1 MPEQI
6 NEAKDPPVLSLV
18 IPMFNEE
25 DGLDILFDRLCP
37 VLDGIGEPYEILCVD
52 DGSRDGTLAA
62 LAKIQDRVPQL
73 VIAEL
78 SRNFGK
84 ESALSAGLDI
94 ARGQA
99 VIPFDADLQD
109 PPEVIPDLVAKWRDG
124 FDVVLARRTDRRAE
138 GAMKRFTAWAFYRTH
153 NVLAEHPIPNNVG
166 DFRLM
171 DRRVVDVL
179 TRLPE
184 RRRFMKGLF
193 AWVGF
198 KTAIV
203 DFERASRAAGD
214 TKWNYWKLWNF
225 ALEGI
230 TSFSSLP
237 LRFWSYIGA
246 AVAAISFLYAAFIV
260 LFTLFAG
267 IDVPGYASLLV
278 IVLFLGGLQLL
289 SLGLLG
295 EYVGRIYAEVK
306 GRPLYVLRRVHRSVD
321 AENRS
326 SDA

>member
-1 MPEQI
+1 MTS
-6 NEAKDPPVLSLV
+6 EADGTTDTPVLSLV
-18 IPMFNEE
+18 IPMYNEK
-25 DGLDILFDRLCP
+25 DGLTVLLDRLCP
-37 VLDGIGEPYEILCVD
+37 VLDAMEETYEIVCVD

-62 LAKIQDRVPQL
+62 LRAAQIRVPQI
-73 VIAEL
+73 VAVEL

-84 ESALSAGLDI
+84 ESALSAGLDL

-109 PPEVIPDLVAKWRDG
+109 PPDLIPDLVAKWREG
-124 FDVVLARRTDRRAE
+124 YDVVLARRQNRKAE
-138 GAMKRFTAWAFYRTH
+138 GHLKRFTAWAFYRTH
-153 NVLAEHPIPNNVG
+153 NVLAEYPIPNNVG

-171 DRRVVDVL
+171 DRRVVDVVKQ
-179 TRLPE
+179 LPE

-198 KTAIV
+198 KTATI
-203 DFERASRAAGD
+203 DFERAARVAGN

-237 LRFWSYIGA
+237 LRLWSYVGA
-246 AVAAISFLYAAFIV
+246 GVALISFLYAAIIV
-260 LFTLFAG
+260 LVTLIQG
-267 IDVPGYASLLV
+267 VDVPGYASLMV
-278 IVLFLGGLQLL
+278 VVLFLGGLQLF

-295 EYVGRIYAEVK
+295 EYIGRIYAEVK
-306 GRPLYVLRRVHRSVD
+306 GRPLYILRKVHRAGEPDTSADV
-321 AENRS
+321 
-326 SDA
+326 

>member
-1 MPEQI
+1 MT
-6 NEAKDPPVLSLV
+6 NEDDGTTGVPVLSVV
-18 IPMFNEE
+18 IPMYNEE
-25 DGLDILFDRLCP
+25 DGLSVLLDRLCP
-37 VLDGIGEPYEILCVD
+37 VLDALGESYEIVCID

-62 LAKIQDRVPQL
+62 LKAAQERIPQI
-73 VIAEL
+73 VAVEL

-84 ESALSAGLDI
+84 ESALSAGLDL

-109 PPEVIPDLVAKWRDG
+109 PPDLIPALVAKWREG
-124 FDVVLARRTDRRAE
+124 FDVVLARRENRKAE
-138 GAMKRFTAWAFYRTH
+138 GHLKRFTAWAFYRTH

-179 TRLPE
+179 KQLPE

-198 KTAIV
+198 KTATI
-203 DFERASRAAGD
+203 DFERAARAAGD

-237 LRFWSYIGA
+237 LRFWSYVGA

-306 GRPLYVLRRVHRSVD
+306 GRPLYVLRRVHRSDD